1 MKVFSICELCRLG
14 LLTRAP
20 LCFGCGKFPACVSR
34 HVVQPLKPFNK
45 ELSL

>member
-20 LCFGCGKFPACVSR
+20 LCFGCGKFPACASR
-34 HVVQPLKPFNK
+34 HVYPLKPSNK